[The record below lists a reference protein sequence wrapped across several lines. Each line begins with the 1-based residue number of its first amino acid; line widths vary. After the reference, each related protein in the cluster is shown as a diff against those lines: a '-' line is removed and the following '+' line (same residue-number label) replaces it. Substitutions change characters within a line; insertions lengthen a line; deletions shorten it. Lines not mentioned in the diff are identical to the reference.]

1 MRHLQP
7 IGPDIE
13 SFEEVLDLLD
23 SDRLETTEGGSVLNT
38 NMVMSLDGAF
48 SADGVSAGLSSE
60 ADHQLFLANRMLA
73 DVILVGAAT
82 VREERYRRPQVHP
95 AAAAIRERRGQDP
108 VPRLVITSASLDLG
122 HDSPLLSGDGPPP
135 VLADPAN
142 ADTSS
147 APVGVELLRLSEE
160 KLDMDELV
168 GELTAQGAQRITC
181 EGGPSLLGQLA
192 ASSLIDEYLLTLSP
206 VLLGGTDVGLLGG
219 TSVGREEYALH
230 RVLRRADHLMCSF
243 RRR

>member
-1 MRHLQP
+1 M
-7 IGPDIE
+7 
-13 SFEEVLDLLD
+13 
-23 SDRLETTEGGSVLNT
+23 
-38 NMVMSLDGAF
+38 
-48 SADGVSAGLSSE
+48 
-60 ADHQLFLANRMLA
+60 
-73 DVILVGAAT
+73 
-82 VREERYRRPQVHP
+82 
-95 AAAAIRERRGQDP
+95 
-108 VPRLVITSASLDLG
+108 
-122 HDSPLLSGDGPPP
+122 
-135 VLADPAN
+135 
-142 ADTSS
+142 
-147 APVGVELLRLSEE
+147 ELLQLNGE
-160 KLDMDELV
+160 KLDIHELV